1 MIKMNSELASL
12 REGDVVAINKPTGIT
27 SHDVIYR
34 VRKATGIQR
43 VGHAGTLDPLASGV
57 LIVLV
62 GRSATKRQAEFMA
75 HPKQYEAEI
84 TFGSVSDT
92 MDAEGT
98 LTSMATLEQL
108 GALTQDS
115 IEATLPQYT
124 GTIMQRPPAHS
135 AIKVGGEA
143 LYKKARRGEVTND
156 DVPPREVTIDALEL
170 ISFVPAVPP
179 FPPTARLR
187 IDCQK
192 GVYIRSLCHDI
203 GDTLGVGAY
212 MSGLVRTAI
221 GEYTLDK
228 AIDMTA

>member
-1 MIKMNSELASL
+1 MNSELASL
-12 REGDVVAINKPTGIT
+12 SEGDVVAINKPVGIT

-34 VRKATGIQR
+34 VRKATGIKR

-75 HPKQYEAEI
+75 QAKQYETEI

-92 MDAEGT
+92 MDAEGE
-98 LTSMATLEQL
+98 LTPVATLEQL
-108 GALTQDS
+108 GALTRDA
-115 IEATLPQYT
+115 IEATLPQFT
-124 GTIMQRPPAHS
+124 GTILQRPPAHS

-143 LYKKARRGEVTND
+143 LYKKARRGEIDND
-156 DVPPREVTIDALEL
+156 DIPAREVTIDA
-170 ISFVPAVPP
+170 ITMINFVPSVPP

-203 GDTLGVGAY
+203 GGVLGVGAY
-212 MSGLVRTAI
+212 MSGLVRTAV

-228 AIDMTA
+228 TIDMTA